1 MNFDFSEE
9 ELAIKAQARR
19 YLAKHAPLSL
29 CRDLL
34 DGKGAEKAAALWS
47 GIAELGWPAVA
58 IAEVNGGLGMGHLTL
73 CAIAEEVGRAAA
85 PLPLLPSLYLA
96 TEALSRYG
104 SDAQRAQWLP
114 ELASGAIIG
123 TCVLQAGPNAPRVA
137 AGRIT
142 GTASPAG
149 AGGAASLAILE
160 AESEA
165 GRGLYLVE
173 LSASGVSRN
182 ALETIDD
189 SRPHTAL
196 LLEGAAAEKLPGATP
211 AAIATLRDRAA
222 VLVAFEQ
229 LGGADACLDMARAY
243 VLERRS
249 FGRVVGSYQAVKHK
263 LADIYV
269 ANELARSNAYYA
281 AWALAEDAP
290 ELPLAAAVARVSATE
305 AYEFAAREN
314 IQLHGGIGFTWEAD
328 PHLHYRRSRLLALT
342 LGPLSHWQDNVVAA
356 LDQPREHGDG
366 F

>member
-1 MNFDFSEE
+1 MNFEFSEE
-9 ELAIKAQARR
+9 ELAIKSQARR
-19 YLAKHAPLSL
+19 YLAEHAPLSL
-29 CRDLL
+29 CRELL
-34 DGKGAEKAAALWS
+34 DGKGTEKAAALWS

-58 IAEVNGGLGMGHLTL
+58 IAEADGGLGMGHLTL

-96 TEALSRYG
+96 GEALSLYG
-104 SDAQRAQWLP
+104 SAAQRAHWLP
-114 ELASGAIIG
+114 ELASGACIG
-123 TCVLQAGPNAPRVA
+123 TCVLAPGPNAPRVV

-149 AGGAASLAILE
+149 AGGAAGLAILE

-165 GRGLYLVE
+165 GRGLYLVD
-173 LSASGVSRN
+173 LAGDGVARN

-189 SRPHTAL
+189 SRPHAAL
-196 LLEGAAAEKLPGATP
+196 RLQGAPAEKLPGATP
-211 AAIATLRDRAA
+211 EAIATLRNRAA

-229 LGGADACLDMARAY
+229 LGGADACLEMARAF

-249 FGRVVGSYQAVKHK
+249 FGRVVGSYQAVKHL

-281 AWALAEDAP
+281 AWALAENAP

-328 PHLHYRRSRLLALT
+328 PHLHYRRSRLLALA
-342 LGPLSHWQDNVVAA
+342 LGPLAYWQDQVVVA
-356 LDQPREHGDG
+356 LDQPQEPGNG